1 MHERY
6 QVRGRIAINL
16 RAVLLNAHLHHDL
29 HLIEAAPWHISGQHL
44 EDETRVK
51 VSGSSTVL
59 NIPIRTPAY
68 RDTGSAT
75 GSAAGSAAAGPFRA
89 AARPARRSAR
99 YA

>member
-1 MHERY
+1 MLTTCLAGL
-6 QVRGRIAINL
+6 VAF
-16 RAVLLNAHLHHDL
+16 
-29 HLIEAAPWHISGQHL
+29 LIFIEEAYEKP
-44 EDETRVK
+44 TRVK

-75 GSAAGSAAAGPFRA
+75 GCAAGSAAGPFRA